1 MTDEQAA
8 PRRRDARR
16 NREALVTAAA
26 ELFAEQG
33 LDVALDLIARR
44 AGVGNATLY
53 RHFPNREE
61 LIGEVFATAGE
72 AMVAA
77 GEAALAE
84 PDAWTGIEVYFDRVF
99 ELVAANRGLNDL
111 VTAAIPAVPAMME
124 ISRRNAETVG
134 GLVERA
140 QRQGSMRTDVVVM
153 DLLFMLGP
161 LCRSVPAAEALRPGL
176 WRRYL
181 ALQLDAFRASAAR
194 PIVEPPVGSEQ
205 LDELFT
211 GLWEAEGA

>member
-16 NREALVTAAA
+16 NREALVAAA
-26 ELFAEQG
+26 TELFAEQG
-33 LDVALDLIARR
+33 LDVAFDLIARR

-61 LIGEVFATAGE
+61 LIGEVFATAGD
-72 AMVAA
+72 AMLEA
-77 GEAALAE
+77 GEAALTE
-84 PDAWTGIEVYFDRVF
+84 PDAWTGIELYFGRVF

-134 GLVERA
+134 ALVERA
-140 QRQGSMRTDVVVM
+140 QRQGAMRPDVVVM

-161 LCRSVPAAEALRPGL
+161 LCRSVPAAEAVRPGL

-181 ALQLDAFRASAAR
+181 ALQLDAFRARAEH
-194 PIVEPPVGSEQ
+194 PIAEPPVGTEQ

-211 GLWEAEGA
+211 GLWEAEQA

>member
-16 NREALVTAAA
+16 NREALVAAA
-26 ELFAEQG
+26 SELFAEQG
-33 LDVALDLIARR
+33 LDVPLDLIARR

-53 RHFPNREE
+53 RHFPAREE
-61 LIGEVFATAGE
+61 LIREVFATAGDG
-72 AMVAA
+72 MLAA

-84 PDAWTGIEVYFDRVF
+84 PDGWTGIERYFDGVF

-134 GLVERA
+134 ALVERA
-140 QRQGSMRTDVVVM
+140 QRQGTMRPDVLVM
-153 DLLFMLGP
+153 DLLFLLGP
-161 LCRSVPAAEALRPGL
+161 LCRAVPAAEAVRPGL

-181 ALQLDAFRASAAR
+181 ALQLDAFRARAEH
-194 PIVEPPVGSEQ
+194 PIAEPPVGTEQ

-211 GLWEAEGA
+211 GLWEAERP